1 MAVSQPFYPVW
12 PDRKKMAPMLTRA
25 VTASASCG
33 LIVILVVILVV
44 VAVLVLPRLAKRWSA
59 RRLPA

>member
-1 MAVSQPFYPVW
+1 MLGLRGGVPCDLDRDQRQFVFVQRPVS
-12 PDRKKMAPMLTRA
+12 
-25 VTASASCG
+25 
-33 LIVILVVILVV
+33 LILISVV